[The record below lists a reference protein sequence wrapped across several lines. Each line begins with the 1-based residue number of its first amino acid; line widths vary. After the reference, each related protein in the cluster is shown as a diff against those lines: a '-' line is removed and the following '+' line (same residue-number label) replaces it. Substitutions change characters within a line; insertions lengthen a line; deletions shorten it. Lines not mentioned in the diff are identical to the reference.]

1 MENEEKEELKML
13 LEGLK
18 EKCEDF
24 VDEYDDL
31 IEELEI
37 DDTKTLDIH
46 LTGLTSELEQI
57 NEKF

>member
-1 MENEEKEELKML
+1 MEIENKEEFKTL

-24 VDEYDDL
+24 VDNYDEL
-31 IEELEI
+31 IEELEA
-37 DDTKTLDIH
+37 DDTEVLDVH
-46 LTGLTSELEQI
+46 LMGLTSELDQI